1 MAAPTG
7 PAEPTPAAPVDRRAA
22 LKAKSRKAIL
32 DAAADL
38 MRERRG
44 TGFSVDELAAAADVS
59 RRTVFNHFAT
69 LADVATEVA
78 GQMLVEVVDRM
89 SEQAASAEREPE
101 TVLADLVATASG
113 DHLVPVVVELF
124 EILGGG
130 TAQPGDREA
139 LLMQRAFNL
148 FTERMTAA
156 MTRRHPGTDPLA
168 VGLLVAAFC
177 GGLIG
182 FVHRWIEETGAA
194 DTPASRRA
202 WDGLVARVT
211 GVLREPGT

>member
-1 MAAPTG
+1 MAAPAG
-7 PAEPTPAAPVDRRAA
+7 PVDPPPGPPVDRRAA

-38 MRERRG
+38 MRERQG

-89 SEQAASAEREPE
+89 SARAANDEREPD
-101 TVLADLVATASG
+101 TVLADLAATSSG

-124 EILGGG
+124 GILGGEP
-130 TAQPGDREA
+130 QPGEREA

-156 MTRRHPGTDPLA
+156 MTGRHPDVDALA
-168 VGLLVAAFC
+168 VRLLVAAFC
-177 GGLIG
+177 GGLLG
-182 FVHRWIEETGAA
+182 FVHLWIEETGAA
-194 DTPASRRA
+194 DTPGSRRA
-202 WDGLVARVT
+202 WDRFVGRVT
-211 GVLREPGT
+211 AVLREPGT

>member
-7 PAEPTPAAPVDRRAA
+7 PAEPTPAPPVDRRAA

-38 MRERRG
+38 MRERHG

-59 RRTVFNHFAT
+59 RRTVFNHFKS
-69 LADVATEVA
+69 LDDVATEVA
-78 GQMLVEVVDRM
+78 GLMLVEVVDRM
-89 SEQAASAEREPE
+89 SAHAASADREPD

-113 DHLVPVVVELF
+113 EHLVPVVVELF
-124 EILGGG
+124 GILGGG
-130 TAQPGDREA
+130 PQPGDREA

-168 VGLLVAAFC
+168 VLLLVAAFC
-177 GGLIG
+177 GGLLG

-202 WDGLVARVT
+202 WDRLVGRVT
-211 GVLREPGT
+211 EVLREPGT

>member
-7 PAEPTPAAPVDRRAA
+7 PVDPPPGAPVDRRAA

-78 GQMLVEVVDRM
+78 GQMLIEVVDRM
-89 SEQAASAEREPE
+89 SAQAASADREPE
-101 TVLADLVATASG
+101 TVLADLVATASA
-113 DHLVPVVVELF
+113 DHLVPVVVDLF
-124 EILGGG
+124 EILGGDNP
-130 TAQPGDREA
+130 QPGDREA

-148 FTERMTAA
+148 FTERMTAVV
-156 MTRRHPGTDPLA
+156 TRRHPDVDALD

-182 FVHRWIEETGAA
+182 FVHTWIEDTGAA
-194 DTPASRRA
+194 DTPGSRRS
-202 WDGLVARVT
+202 WDRLVGRVT
-211 GVLREPGT
+211 AVLREPGT